1 MSCDMSN
8 NNQSNTERKIQIVQ
22 NAIDIIA
29 HQGYSQLSMRAV
41 ARKSELKLGA
51 LQYHYPKWEN
61 LLKAIADYI
70 IQVYY
75 LDTKQEYKGSM
86 DLEEILI
93 FILDD
98 PIKHTIP
105 TDKLFPQL
113 WAMTQ
118 VEPIMKSL
126 MNEIYEMYFNNLKKL
141 LEEGG
146 AVQPR
151 IQALVLMSFLE
162 GTTLFISKDSK
173 WENDAENVKEFAL
186 DYIKNMNNFNNDKK
200 EKL

>member
-1 MSCDMSN
+1 M
-8 NNQSNTERKIQIVQ
+8 TERKIQILQ

-29 HQGYSQLSMRAV
+29 HQGYSKLSMRAV

-51 LQYHYPKWEN
+51 LQYHYPKWDN

-70 IQVYY
+70 IHLYD
-75 LDTKQEYKGSM
+75 LNAKQEYKGSI

-98 PIKHTIP
+98 PPKSIIP

-113 WAMTQ
+113 WAMTE
-118 VEPIMKSL
+118 VEPIMKNL
-126 MNEIYEMYFNNLKKL
+126 MNEIYEMYFNKLKKL
-141 LEEGG
+141 LEKAG
-146 AVQPR
+146 AAQPR
-151 IQALVLMSFLE
+151 IQALALMSFLE

-173 WENDAENVKEFAL
+173 WENDADKVKEFAL
-186 DYIKNMNNFNNDKK
+186 DYIKNMNNFNIDKK

>member
-1 MSCDMSN
+1 
-8 NNQSNTERKIQIVQ
+8 
-22 NAIDIIA
+22 
-29 HQGYSQLSMRAV
+29 
-41 ARKSELKLGA
+41 
-51 LQYHYPKWEN
+51 
-61 LLKAIADYI
+61 
-70 IQVYY
+70 
-75 LDTKQEYKGSM
+75 
-86 DLEEILI
+86 
-93 FILDD
+93 
-98 PIKHTIP
+98 
-105 TDKLFPQL
+105 
-113 WAMTQ
+113 MTQ
-118 VEPIMKSL
+118 VEPIMKNL

>member
-1 MSCDMSN
+1 MSVDMSN
-8 NNQSNTERKIQIVQ
+8 NNKKLTERKIQIVQ
-22 NAIDIIA
+22 HAIYIIA

-61 LLKAIADYI
+61 LLKAIADHI

-75 LDTKQEYKGSM
+75 LDYKGTL
-86 DLEEILI
+86 DLEETLI
-93 FILDD
+93 FFLDD
-98 PIKHTIP
+98 PIKHEIP

-118 VEPIMKSL
+118 VEPIMKNL

-141 LEEGG
+141 LEKGG
-146 AVQPR
+146 AVQPK

-173 WENDAENVKEFAL
+173 WENDAQNVKEFAL
-186 DYIKNMNNFNNDKK
+186 DYIKNMNNFNNNKK
-200 EKL
+200 EIL